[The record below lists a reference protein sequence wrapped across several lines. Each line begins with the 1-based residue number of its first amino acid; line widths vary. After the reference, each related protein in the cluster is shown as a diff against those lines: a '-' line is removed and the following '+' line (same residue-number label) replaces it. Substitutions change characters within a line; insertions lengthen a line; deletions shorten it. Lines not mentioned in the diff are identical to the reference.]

1 MPSDQEKVI
10 EFFGQLASAVVHAIR
25 EGTDADRKRLV
36 SALEEMNG
44 GMPAVSVDS
53 ANAREFLHAL
63 IGLLTGVPQ
72 SPEGMVEPYRG
83 IYDRILEA
91 AMSRHAGHV
100 HGDAHTHVDGHG
112 DGHAHAHMDAED
124 ADTAM
129 KEFLT
134 QIAASTVLVMKKGSD
149 EDRAGLAA
157 KLSGLLGSMPE
168 HEKGPRSLVSAFIS
182 ILKGSPV
189 APGTLDHP
197 YSNIYSKVLRETG
210 PESR

>member
-44 GMPAVSVDS
+44 GMPAVSVDT

-63 IGLLTGVPQ
+63 ISLLTGVPQ
-72 SPEGMVEPYRG
+72 SPDGLVEPYRG
-83 IYDRILEA
+83 IYERILQA
-91 AMSRHAGHV
+91 AMSRHAGHE
-100 HGDAHTHVDGHG
+100 HGDGSG
-112 DGHAHAHMDAED
+112 NGHAHAHVEGED

-134 QIAASTVLVMKKGSD
+134 QLAASTVLVVKKGTD
-149 EDRAGLAA
+149 EDRAGLAD
-157 KLSGLLGSMPE
+157 KLGGLLNSMPE
-168 HEKGPRSLVSAFIS
+168 HEKGPRSLISAFIS
-182 ILKGSPV
+182 LLKGNPV
-189 APGTLDHP
+189 EPDTLDRP
-197 YSNIYSKVLRETG
+197 YSNIYSKVLHETG
-210 PESR
+210 SKSR

>member
-36 SALEEMNG
+36 GALEEMNG
-44 GMPAVSVDS
+44 GMPAVSEDS

-72 SPEGMVEPYRG
+72 SPEGLVEPYRG
-83 IYDRILEA
+83 IYERILQA
-91 AMSRHAGHV
+91 AMSRHAGHE
-100 HGDAHTHVDGHG
+100 HGDGSG
-112 DGHAHAHMDAED
+112 DGHAHAHVDGED

-134 QIAASTVLVMKKGSD
+134 QLAASTVLVVKKGSD
-149 EDRAGLAA
+149 EDKAGLAG
-157 KLSGLLGSMPE
+157 KLDELINSMPE
-168 HEKGPRSLVSAFIS
+168 HETGPRSLVSAFIS
-182 ILKGSPV
+182 LLKGNPV
-189 APGTLDHP
+189 EPDTLDRP

-210 PESR
+210 AKPR